1 MTKNDC
7 AAFFLPGLIH
17 QFGNI
22 LLTVQGNLMH
32 LDVEDL
38 ERTQVDVLG
47 AAKRGSGSLKVMRC
61 LVNAGSSDPA
71 SGSDLLRQVVEL
83 GYVAARERGVAL
95 SLGEDDGTVVWVPS
109 MPFVQVCA
117 HTITSWVAA
126 IPVGTEGQ
134 VHIAGGAGADG
145 RFVLEVGFESASGS
159 LPFSVDVVA
168 VGARLEQALQQVA
181 HEVAVEPRPDVLKVS
196 VAPSIG

>member
-83 GYVAARERGVAL
+83 G
-95 SLGEDDGTVVWVPS
+95 
-109 MPFVQVCA
+109 
-117 HTITSWVAA
+117 
-126 IPVGTEGQ
+126 
-134 VHIAGGAGADG
+134 
-145 RFVLEVGFESASGS
+145 
-159 LPFSVDVVA
+159 
-168 VGARLEQALQQVA
+168 
-181 HEVAVEPRPDVLKVS
+181 
-196 VAPSIG
+196 